1 MLFVLDP
8 EVAATRVEQG
18 VHACPSSDC
27 SGLLGPWGSARTRP
41 VRLLGGGTDSVTP
54 RRARCRQC
62 DRTHVFVPVRAFP
75 RRTDSIET
83 VWAALTAA
91 AKGLG
96 HRQVAEQ
103 VGVPA
108 TTVRGWLRRARANS
122 DIMAIRATVA
132 RSDLDHDASERLPK
146 LDSPLAYMVHTISGA
161 ACAWKR
167 RFGTAPP
174 VPGLTGTLQQI
185 ASFVTGGWLL
195 DANVPTSAQIWR
207 PG

>member
-8 EVAATRVEQG
+8 EAAANRVATG

-41 VRLLGGGTDSVTP
+41 VRLLGGGTDWVTP

-62 DRTHVFVPVRAFP
+62 DRTHVFIPVRAFP
-75 RRTDSIET
+75 RRADSVET
-83 VWAALTAA
+83 VWAALAAA

-96 HRQVAEQ
+96 HRRVAEQ

-108 TTVRGWLRRARANS
+108 TTVRGWLRRARANT
-122 DIMAIRATVA
+122 DIMMIRATVA
-132 RSDLDHDASERLPK
+132 RSDLDHNASEYVSR
-146 LDSPLAYMVHTISGA
+146 LDSPLAYMVNAVGGA

-167 RFGTAPP
+167 RFGTTPRW
-174 VPGLTGTLQQI
+174 PGLTGTLHQI
-185 ASFVTGGWLL
+185 ASFITGGWLL
-195 DANVPTSAQIWR
+195 IENVPTSAQIWG